1 MGVIVNHG
9 LPSGAP
15 LDRQA
20 VHRLPPQLRE
30 ALADALHPA
39 FLAASGLCV
48 VTLVI
53 VALWLKEVP
62 LRRELEEPTV
72 EPASPTAAPQRAR

>member
-9 LPSGAP
+9 LPSGAN
-15 LDRQA
+15 LDRRGI
-20 VHRLPPQLRE
+20 HRLPPHLRQ

-39 FLAASGLCV
+39 FLAASALCV
-48 VTLVI
+48 VTFVI

-62 LRRELEEPTV
+62 LRQELEEPTV
-72 EPASPTAAPQRAR
+72 EAAAPGVTPQRAR